1 MAVSKQETTC
11 NAARQAGSA
20 RQTSPL
26 TPLQTGTERIA
37 GLQFIVAL
45 DQQNSNLRGKYHP
58 GRELDCTQSLQVGG
72 ECLDFRRPESLS
84 FSTSRRANT

>member
-1 MAVSKQETTC
+1 
-11 NAARQAGSA
+11 
-20 RQTSPL
+20 
-26 TPLQTGTERIA
+26 LQTGTERIA

-72 ECLDFRRPESLS
+72 ECLESVGES
-84 FSTSRRANT
+84 